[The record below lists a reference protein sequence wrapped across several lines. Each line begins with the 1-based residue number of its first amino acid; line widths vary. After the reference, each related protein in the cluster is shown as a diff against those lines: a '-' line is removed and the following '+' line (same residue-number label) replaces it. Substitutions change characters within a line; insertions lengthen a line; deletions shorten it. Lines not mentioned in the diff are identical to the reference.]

1 MNEMRTPTAP
11 EMTSAGATWRKST
24 YSDGA
29 GNNCVEIANLD
40 GTGFEGLGIR
50 DSKMPEGS
58 ALHVSSAAFTALVNS
73 L

>member
-11 EMTSAGATWRKST
+11 EMTSAGATWQKST

-29 GNNCVEIANLD
+29 GNNCVEVASLD
-40 GTGFEGLGIR
+40 GTRFEGVGIR
-50 DSKMPEGS
+50 DSKMPEGP
-58 ALHVSSAAFTALVNS
+58 ALRVGSAAFTALVKS